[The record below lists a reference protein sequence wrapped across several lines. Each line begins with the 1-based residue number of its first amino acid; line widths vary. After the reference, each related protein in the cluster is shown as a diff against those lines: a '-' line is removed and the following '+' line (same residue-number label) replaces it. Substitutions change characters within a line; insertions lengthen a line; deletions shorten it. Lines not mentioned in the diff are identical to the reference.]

1 MADTQVNIRAQD
13 GVSPVLKKIEL
24 EMTGFKRQIDSFSA
38 GFNKMLN
45 IGGGVTAAAT
55 LYNFGD
61 AALKTQE
68 RLEALSQSYTEIF
81 SGTAKKELDYVYDL
95 SKRLGL
101 EFVSTAEG
109 AKTFFAAAKGTDL
122 APQMDKIFEAVS
134 GAGARLRLSGD
145 QIQGVFLALGQM
157 ISKGKVQAEELRG
170 QLGERLPGAFQIA
183 ARAMGMTTAELDKFM
198 ADGKLVTDDF
208 LPKFAAELSRTA
220 SSSDGMANSLRG
232 ARNYM
237 SGEWTLL
244 LGDLADS
251 STGAAAFRAVGSG
264 LEFVRNNLEGIT
276 QAATVAGAAVA
287 AMALKK
293 KLAAAEST
301 ALARVMGELK
311 DSILK
316 VDAVQMK
323 ESASARAVADAEL
336 TRIEREKM
344 LLLAHERRAEALAA
358 RLVGTEKEAR
368 AEKVLAE
375 TRKRLAA
382 VNGQLAAS
390 EARLTGAAAGISK
403 SAATLQS
410 LKKAGLG
417 LVNFLGGPWGIA
429 LTAATVGVAYLSTR
443 QTEAEQVL
451 RKYADVTSTAE
462 EALKNMGN
470 AADGAAGKVKNLSR
484 AQTMVALQDAQA
496 EYKRLMQEAGIFALG
511 YKGYEGR
518 ETPQLVK
525 IFDEF
530 LQKVQAGEAD
540 FKATALAL
548 DAFAATNPKLAAFFQ
563 EFVIA
568 IEKNSGVQKKYQK
581 IIGDTTGAMN
591 GLSDSARTA
600 RAELLQPWSINLVG
614 AQKGIAAMEKRIL
627 DMRGKMA
634 GLGSVGELTSL
645 MPEMDPAKIAQALKA
660 YDPQNLAGMIRVF
673 GQDWERLSTEN
684 RVAIFDTMKEA
695 KYLLSVEEQFKAW
708 QDKSGK
714 AGASSAKKAAVAQ
727 ADYTGEL
734 ERTRQQ
740 IESLQEQLGLDSTE
754 TLTRAK
760 IRIEQQYKDTLSKTR
775 EELEKQVTRGSMTQA
790 QADVLR
796 SEKEQA
802 AELQKRLSLRDA
814 EQKATE
820 KESKDLQLR
829 ADFYKDLADRTG
841 EYDASLEYQ
850 NSLLER
856 QAEIWIKAKVPMQ
869 DVTRMLEL
877 QRLEMA
883 RDPWSGMA
891 RSAQKFYTSA
901 TDYAAGF
908 EQISTQA
915 LNGFSS
921 SLSSV
926 LWKGE
931 QDFSSFFQSIGQMLT
946 ELALKAS
953 MAQILGGSG
962 SGGLFDWIG
971 SLFRPTNFGGAAS
984 GLTSSIP
991 GAGFGG
997 AASGL
1002 TSYIPGFHSGGMSF
1016 EPSFYRPVPRMLF
1029 ARAPRFHNGRFY
1041 DPASEL
1047 PAIIRKDESVLTPG
1061 QMRAL
1066 ARAPVPRALPVD
1078 TGRNTARNTAP
1089 VVNITVINQA
1099 GAEVETSR
1107 QQNSDG
1113 GIDLEIMVT
1122 KAVARD
1128 MGRRNG
1134 ATNKVLRNQ
1143 FGASK
1148 RPIKY

>member
-1 MADTQVNIRAQD
+1 MADTQVNIKAKD
-13 GVSPVLKKIEL
+13 NVSPVLKKIEL

-38 GFNKMLN
+38 GFNKMLSV
-45 IGGGVTAAAT
+45 GRGVGAASS
-55 LYNFGD
+55 LYNVTRASLD
-61 AALKTQE
+61 AQMQLQ
-68 RLEALSQSYTEIF
+68 RLELSYQSIF
-81 SGTAKKELDYVYDL
+81 GQGASRQLQAVYEQTQ
-95 SKRLGL
+95 RVGL
-101 EFVSTAEG
+101 EYTSTAEA
-109 AKTFFAAAKGTDL
+109 AKSFFAAGQDSTL
-122 APQMDKIFEAVS
+122 APDMNRIFTSVTN
-134 GAGARLRLSGD
+134 AGAALQLSTE
-145 QIQGVFLALGQM
+145 QMNGVFIALGQM

-170 QLGERLPGAFQIA
+170 QLGERLPGAFQMA
-183 ARAMGMTTAELDKFM
+183 AKAMGMTTAELDKFM
-198 ADGKLVTDDF
+198 ADGKLTAEEL
-208 LPKFAAELSRTA
+208 LPKLVEVLEGKYATAAENA
-220 SSSDGMANSLRG
+220 ANTVQG
-232 ARNYM
+232 AINRM
-237 SGEWTLL
+237 STEWTLFKANIL
-244 LGDLADS
+244 NSDGVIAVLNGV
-251 STGAAAFRAVGSG
+251 TGALTMMNQQTAKADARKKAIAALEAEGVAPAAVQRTIDVGASG
-264 LEFVRNNLEGIT
+264 LTTESVRKVYSEAQITAEVEFQR
-276 QAATVAGAAVA
+276 
-287 AMALKK
+287 
-293 KLAAAEST
+293 
-301 ALARVMGELK
+301 
-311 DSILK
+311 
-316 VDAVQMK
+316 MK
-323 ESASARAVADAEL
+323 A
-336 TRIEREKM
+336 KQ
-344 LLLAHERRAEALAA
+344 EALAEEWETNQAA
-358 RLVGTEKEAR
+358 RSEKIV
-368 AEKVLAE
+368 AEM
-375 TRKRLAA
+375 RRA
-382 VNGQLAAS
+382 VNASLKDTTTYKLADMKRQKEESLAKIQSGIELMMADDTDLKTIMGAQADLSAAS
-390 EARLTGAAAGISK
+390 AA
-403 SAATLQS
+403 
-410 LKKAGLG
+410 
-417 LVNFLGGPWGIA
+417 W
-429 LTAATVGVAYLSTR
+429 
-443 QTEAEQVL
+443 
-451 RKYADVTSTAE
+451 D
-462 EALKNMGN
+462 
-470 AADGAAGKVKNLSR
+470 
-484 AQTMVALQDAQA
+484 
-496 EYKRLMQEAGIFALG
+496 
-511 YKGYEGR
+511 
-518 ETPQLVK
+518 
-525 IFDEF
+525 
-530 LQKVQAGEAD
+530 
-540 FKATALAL
+540 
-548 DAFAATNPKLAAFFQ
+548 
-563 EFVIA
+563 
-568 IEKNSGVQKKYQK
+568 
-581 IIGDTTGAMN
+581 
-591 GLSDSARTA
+591 
-600 RAELLQPWSINLVG
+600 
-614 AQKGIAAMEKRIL
+614 
-627 DMRGKMA
+627 
-634 GLGSVGELTSL
+634 
-645 MPEMDPAKIAQALKA
+645 AKIKAL
-660 YDPQNLAGMIRVF
+660 
-673 GQDWERLSTEN
+673 
-684 RVAIFDTMKEA
+684 
-695 KYLLSVEEQFKAW
+695 

-754 TLTRAK
+754 TLTRTK

-850 NSLLER
+850 NNLLER

-883 RDPWSGMA
+883 RDPWSGMT
-891 RSAQKFYTSA
+891 RSVQKFYTSS

-921 SLSSV
+921 TLTSV

-931 QDFSSFFQSIGQMLT
+931 QDFSSFFQSLGQMLT
-946 ELALKAS
+946 ELALRAAQ
-953 MAQILGGSG
+953 AQILGGSG

-971 SLFRPTNFGGAAS
+971 SLFRGTNFGGAAS
-984 GLTSSIP
+984 GLTSFIP

-1078 TGRNTARNTAP
+1078 TGRNTARTKAP

-1099 GAEVETSR
+1099 GAEVETSQ

-1113 GIDLEIMVT
+1113 GIDLKIMML
-1122 KAVARD
+1122 KEVARD
-1128 MGRRNG
+1128 TARRGGFN
-1134 ATNKVLRNQ
+1134 NNVLRNQ